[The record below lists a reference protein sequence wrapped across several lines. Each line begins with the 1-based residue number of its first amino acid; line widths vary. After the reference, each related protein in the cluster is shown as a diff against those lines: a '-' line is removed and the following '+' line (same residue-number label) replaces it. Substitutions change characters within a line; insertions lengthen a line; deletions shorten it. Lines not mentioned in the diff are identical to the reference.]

1 MDHYLKSGHGSKHLR
16 PTKNNSYNDLIFTQP
31 FTCRC
36 TTRGA
41 SKKSK
46 SNNGKSSSNSHGNNN
61 GNSASGFDNDD
72 NLSDSDIEDP
82 KINMQNLNH
91 PNNNSI
97 HEDLDDSY
105 DNHDKSD
112 NNDSNSNG
120 LIMAKVV
127 SSNKPESEISF
138 SAKRRRQTKVTVY
151 QNPCLYKINIAFD
164 LKNYRVIFKPF
175 TDSIPHNHDQSVV
188 DNMKYCNFVNS
199 IIEEEARKGFSIEHI
214 KKMLDYWKTILPD
227 EIGLGSLKTAHIRNK
242 RNKVLPSDHHHHHAN
257 ASNDESGATNNANN
271 NNDSVESKNDD
282 ATNGASLDAASL
294 SQQQQ
299 QQQNQNHSHDDNA
312 ATDASN
318 SPFSSK
324 ANTST
329 FATPTYQAAP
339 NVHGQLDYTT
349 QYSSHN
355 SENKPLNQTD
365 NQQNQNNSSYVSR
378 DIDVK
383 YNFNEG
389 ALPFNF

>member
-1 MDHYLKSGHGSKHLR
+1 MDSEQSRLQYIIDSMDILPLRQTEKRELVEIKTIPNLFKFINRYVYDLHNIEELSLLLQLRKILFNNYNYQLELSMHKFIKVWPLMDHYLKSGHGSKHLR

-46 SNNGKSSSNSHGNNN
+46 SNSGNSSSNIHGNNN
-61 GNSASGFDNDD
+61 GNSASGFENDD

-82 KINMQNLNH
+82 KINMHNLNH
-91 PNNNSI
+91 PINSNI
-97 HEDLDDSY
+97 HEDLDDTY

-112 NNDSNSNG
+112 INDANSNS
-120 LIMAKVV
+120 LMMAKVV

-242 RNKVLPSDHHHHHAN
+242 RNKVLPSDHNHHHHAN
-257 ASNDESGATNNANN
+257 ASNDESSVANNASN

-282 ATNGASLDAASL
+282 ATDGKYIDFCYSNLP
-294 SQQQQ
+294 
-299 QQQNQNHSHDDNA
+299 
-312 ATDASN
+312 SN
-318 SPFSSK
+318 SKCP
-324 ANTST
+324 
-329 FATPTYQAAP
+329 
-339 NVHGQLDYTT
+339 
-349 QYSSHN
+349 
-355 SENKPLNQTD
+355 
-365 NQQNQNNSSYVSR
+365 
-378 DIDVK
+378 
-383 YNFNEG
+383 
-389 ALPFNF
+389 